1 MIKKFVDIF
10 YNSALWIWRLDPVP
24 NVCVFIIEKMPQ
36 KAYKFI
42 TLFLGNFL
50 LNNHLLRRRNILLM
64 DQRFFRCVSK
74 TQLIFLLKHMKGY
87 MIGFIFY
94 LQIVLIDS
102 IFALRG
108 SHVILYSSHNWIK
121 NLFKTSFN

>member
-1 MIKKFVDIF
+1 
-10 YNSALWIWRLDPVP
+10 
-24 NVCVFIIEKMPQ
+24 MPQ

-102 IFALRG
+102 IFAL
-108 SHVILYSSHNWIK
+108 
-121 NLFKTSFN
+121 